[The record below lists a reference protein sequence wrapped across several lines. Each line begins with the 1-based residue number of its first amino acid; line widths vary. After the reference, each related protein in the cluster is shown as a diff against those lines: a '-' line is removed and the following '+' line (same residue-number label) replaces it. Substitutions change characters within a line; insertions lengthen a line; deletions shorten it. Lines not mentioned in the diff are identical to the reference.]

1 MKNTTSVS
9 VALGDKTMTFETGL
23 LARQAAGQ
31 ATCQLGETMVFSA
44 VTTTSKPREGIDFF
58 PLQIEYRERFYAAGR
73 FPGGYFKREG
83 RPTEKEILTARV
95 TDRPLRPLFAEGFF
109 NDVQINNALM
119 TADGENESDI
129 LSINAA
135 SAALMLSELPFLG
148 PLGAVRVGRLNGQFV
163 LNPSHEQ
170 MKTSDLDLVYVGR
183 RDLPMMIEGSA
194 LEINNADMVAAMKFG
209 HEAVVKICDAQLE
222 LRAKMGLPPKT
233 FEEKSLDAGQI
244 AKLNELCRADLTD
257 AIFTVK
263 KAERGNKMGLVF
275 DKSLAQMQEIYG
287 VEVMS
292 EKYFKML
299 FDAVEIDIVRKGVL
313 EEKRRMDGR
322 AMDQIRPLSVDVG
335 VLPRV
340 HGSALFSRGET
351 QAMAITTLGTGQDE
365 QEMDG
370 LTGGDTSKRF
380 TLHYN
385 FPPYS
390 TGEVKRLGGLNRR
403 EIGHGALA
411 ERSIEPMVPKDYPY
425 TVRVVSEIMG
435 SNGSSSMASVCVGT
449 LSLMDAGV
457 PMKKPV
463 AGISIG
469 LVTGE
474 GHKPVL
480 LTDILGAED
489 HCGDMDF
496 KVAGTRDGITGFQV
510 DLKIRGLDWDLVAGA
525 FDRAHAAR
533 QKILDTMLA
542 TLPAPRPE
550 LSPYAPRIVVV
561 NINPEKIGALIG
573 PGGKNIRRIVD
584 TTGAQIDI
592 DDDNS
597 GKVSIFSNNKESLD
611 AALREVQALTAEAE
625 VGKIYR
631 ATVTGIKDFG
641 CFAEFLPGQEGLVH
655 ISELADFRVN
665 RTEDVVKMGE
675 EIWVKVLSVED
686 NGKVRLSRKAA
697 MAEKGESSRK

>member
-9 VALGDKTMTFETGL
+9 VALGDQTMTFETGL

-31 ATCQLGETMVFSA
+31 ATCQLGETLVFSA
-44 VTTTSKPREGIDFF
+44 VSHSKKPREGIDYF
-58 PLQIEYRERFYAAGR
+58 PLQVEYRERFYAAGR

-95 TDRPLRPLFAEGFF
+95 TDRPIRPLFAAGYYNE
-109 NDVQINNALM
+109 VQINNALM
-119 TADGENESDI
+119 VADGENESDI

-135 SAALMLSELPFLG
+135 SAALMLSELPFQG
-148 PLGAVRVGRLNGQFV
+148 PIGAVRVGRIHGQFI
-163 LNPSHEQ
+163 LNPTQTQ
-170 MKTSDLDLVYVGR
+170 MKASDLDLVYVGR

-194 LEINNADMVAAMKFG
+194 KEIKNDDMVAAMKVG
-209 HEAVVKICDAQLE
+209 HEAVIKICDAQIE
-222 LRAKMGLPPKT
+222 LRTKMGLPEKT
-233 FEEKSLDAGQI
+233 FAEVSPDADQI
-244 AKLNELCRADLTD
+244 GHLRDIAAADLE
-257 AIFTVK
+257 AALFTVK
-263 KAERGNKMGLVF
+263 KLERHEKVDRVF
-275 DKSLAQMQEIYG
+275 DAAFANMQERFGEDIMT
-287 VEVMS
+287 ENQ
-292 EKYFKML
+292 FKQL
-299 FDAVEIDIVRKGVL
+299 FDALEIETVRQGILEKG
-313 EEKRRMDGR
+313 RRMDGR
-322 AMDQIRPLSVDVG
+322 AMDELRPLIAEVA

-351 QAMAITTLGTGQDE
+351 QAMAVTTLGTGQDE
-365 QEMDG
+365 QELDG
-370 LTGGDTSKRF
+370 LTGGEKSKCF

-390 TGEVKRLGGLNRR
+390 TGEVRRLGGINRR

-411 ERSIEPMVPKDYPY
+411 ERSIAEMMPPDYPY

-449 LSLMDAGV
+449 LALMDAGV
-457 PMKKPV
+457 PIKKPV

-469 LVTGE
+469 LVTGP
-474 GHKPVL
+474 GKDPIL
-480 LTDILGAED
+480 LTDILGSED

-510 DLKIRGLDWDLVAGA
+510 DLKIHGLDWELVAGA
-525 FDRAHAAR
+525 FDRAQTAR
-533 QKILDTMLA
+533 LKILDAMQA
-542 TLPAPRPE
+542 ALPAPRPE

-573 PGGKNIRRIVD
+573 PGGKNIRRITE
-584 TTGAQIDI
+584 TTGTQIDI
-592 DDDNS
+592 DDD
-597 GKVSIFSNNKESLD
+597 GKVSIFSNNKENLD
-611 AALREVQALTAEAE
+611 AALHEVEALTAEAE

-631 ATVTGIKDFG
+631 GSVTGIKDFG
-641 CFAEFLPGQEGLVH
+641 AFVEFLPGQEGLVH

-665 RTEDVVKMGE
+665 HTEDIVKMGE

-697 MAEKGESSRK
+697 MADKGEQTRRS